1 MILGHYIILRPI
13 MVNDVCMLCHYHRA
27 LNLQFQVKFN
37 MKDVTTC
44 TLSEGGGGLEYEL
57 IFMDGSDFIFLFGI
71 IVPKLEL
78 KKYFY
83 VFFFV
88 KKIYLILCQR

>member
-1 MILGHYIILRPI
+1 MI
-13 MVNDVCMLCHYHRA
+13 M
-27 LNLQFQVKFN
+27 
-37 MKDVTTC
+37 
-44 TLSEGGGGLEYEL
+44 TLDSHIGVEDLDHNAEGGGGLEYEL
-57 IFMDGSDFIFLFGI
+57 IFMDSSDFIFLFGI

>member
-1 MILGHYIILRPI
+1 MIMTLDSHIG
-13 MVNDVCMLCHYHRA
+13 
-27 LNLQFQVKFN
+27 VKDLDHN
-37 MKDVTTC
+37 A
-44 TLSEGGGGLEYEL
+44 EGGEGLEYEL
-57 IFMDGSDFIFLFGI
+57 IFMDGSDFIFLFRI

-88 KKIYLILCQR
+88 KKIYLILLFCVTHIYHTE